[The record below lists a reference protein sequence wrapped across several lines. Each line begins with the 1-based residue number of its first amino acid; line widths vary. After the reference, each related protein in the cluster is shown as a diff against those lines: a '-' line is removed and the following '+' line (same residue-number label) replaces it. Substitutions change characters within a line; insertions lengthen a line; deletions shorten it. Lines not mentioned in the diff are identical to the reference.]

1 VAQAEQV
8 AYGPLNLKPSE
19 FERLTPREFELMCK
33 GYEARMLDLD
43 VRLGYFFTMATNVHL
58 KASQRITVKDVMKAL
73 HPPTEIDRIRDEAA
87 FKREWE
93 EALSKGG
100 EDDGTNGN

>member
-1 VAQAEQV
+1 MAQAEQV

-33 GYEARMLDLD
+33 GYEARMRDLD

-58 KASQRITVKDVMKAL
+58 KASQHIKVKDVMKDL
-73 HPPTEIDRIRDEAA
+73 HPPTELDRIREEAK

-93 EALSKGG
+93 EALTKGG
-100 EDDGTNGN
+100 EDDGTD